1 MPIGPTPLKSNDHP
15 RCHSIVA
22 IQLGRSIEAVHHHVQ
37 ISVAIQIG
45 QGHPVRHLSC
55 GESPGLAGGLK
66 PSGPE
71 VSKRRVRGPPLRI
84 ELSVAA
90 HLLGGP
96 LAPVKGLG
104 SVLVEH
110 ILVESIGDEQVFVPI
125 QVHVDEGRTPRP
137 IGGRD
142 SGH

>member
-1 MPIGPTPLKSNDHP
+1 MPIGPTPLESNDHP
-15 RCHSIVA
+15 GCHSIVA

-45 QGHPVRHLSC
+45 QGHPVRHLGR

-66 PSGPE
+66 SSGSE

-90 HLLGGP
+90 DLLGCP

-110 ILVESIGDEQVFVPI
+110 ILVEPIGDEQVFVPI